1 MLATDAAVAAAQL
14 AGAADGDLA
23 VVLPVG
29 NGLASLDDAAIA
41 ETIGLFE
48 GGIAVGAATAG
59 LGPDDGF
66 IAALE
71 EQLGGRPSRCHPH
84 PGAFAGPASAVRA
97 LLEDLASRDGTPL
110 ARLLEAFGDG
120 THDLVLDIAG
130 QVVRVL
136 DGTGTDVVAVDGG
149 FAAGPERPVAVVG
162 APEELAV
169 LRDAWSEPS
178 AVRLERLVAEGGLSV
193 AAHARDLAREQ
204 APEILTMPCWTEAAC
219 ADLIAVVEA
228 ANRWAPDPDDP
239 VPGLEVSLRSIDPR
253 LIERLEADLAAAVW
267 PRLVAHWPEVAVTP
281 IHDAFVI
288 RYEPGPVTDHLPLH
302 HDVAQVS
309 ASVRLNHGYTGGEL
323 CFPRQSWDTG
333 DLEVGRLVAWPS
345 LVTHPH
351 GAAPVTAGAKYGL
364 TVWFALPG

>member
-1 MLATDAAVAAAQL
+1 MLFR
-14 AGAADGDLA
+14 
-23 VVLPVG
+23 
-29 NGLASLDDAAIA
+29 S
-41 ETIGLFE
+41 
-48 GGIAVGAATAG
+48 
-59 LGPDDGF
+59 
-66 IAALE
+66 
-71 EQLGGRPSRCHPH
+71 
-84 PGAFAGPASAVRA
+84 
-97 LLEDLASRDGTPL
+97 
-110 ARLLEAFGDG
+110 
-120 THDLVLDIAG
+120 
-130 QVVRVL
+130 
-136 DGTGTDVVAVDGG
+136 
-149 FAAGPERPVAVVG
+149 
-162 APEELAV
+162 V

-309 ASVRLNHGYTGGEL
+309 ASV
-323 CFPRQSWDTG
+323 QI
-333 DLEVGRLVAWPS
+333 GRAHV
-345 LVTHPH
+345 
-351 GAAPVTAGAKYGL
+351 
-364 TVWFALPG
+364 

>member
-48 GGIAVGAATAG
+48 GGIAVGAATAA

-71 EQLGGRPSRCHPH
+71 EQLGGRPSRCHLH
-84 PGAFAGPASAVRA
+84 PGAFAGPAPAVRA

-162 APEELAV
+162 APEELAA
-169 LRDAWSEPS
+169 LRDAW
-178 AVRLERLVAEGGLSV
+178 
-193 AAHARDLAREQ
+193 D
-204 APEILTMPCWTEAAC
+204 
-219 ADLIAVVEA
+219 IAMT
-228 ANRWAPDPDDP
+228 
-239 VPGLEVSLRSIDPR
+239 
-253 LIERLEADLAAAVW
+253 
-267 PRLVAHWPEVAVTP
+267 TP
-281 IHDAFVI
+281 
-288 RYEPGPVTDHLPLH
+288 P
-302 HDVAQVS
+302 
-309 ASVRLNHGYTGGEL
+309 
-323 CFPRQSWDTG
+323 
-333 DLEVGRLVAWPS
+333 VGR
-345 LVTHPH
+345 
-351 GAAPVTAGAKYGL
+351 
-364 TVWFALPG
+364 